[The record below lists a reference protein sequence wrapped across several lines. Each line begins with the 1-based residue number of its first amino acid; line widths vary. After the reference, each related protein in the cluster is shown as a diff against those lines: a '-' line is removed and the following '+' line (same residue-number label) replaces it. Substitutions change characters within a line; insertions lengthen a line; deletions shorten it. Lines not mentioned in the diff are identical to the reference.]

1 LTAPGFHVVQ
11 TDSDHWVENL
21 AGLGGCGTQVFVGFV
36 GDSVQQGHPMLP
48 VLQIAE
54 TGALP
59 AAAVADV
66 DAVFADDSAANGV
79 ALQRLVTAT
88 VERTYTPVASAGGFV
103 DFQLSRGLLGV
114 ST

>member
-1 LTAPGFHVVQ
+1 
-11 TDSDHWVENL
+11 
-21 AGLGGCGTQVFVGFV
+21 VFVGFV

-66 DAVFADDSAANGV
+66 DAVFSVDDGAANLV

>member
-1 LTAPGFHVVQ
+1 L
-11 TDSDHWVENL
+11 
-21 AGLGGCGTQVFVGFV
+21 
-36 GDSVQQGHPMLP
+36 
-48 VLQIAE
+48 
-54 TGALP
+54 
-59 AAAVADV
+59 
-66 DAVFADDSAANGV
+66 V

>member
-1 LTAPGFHVVQ
+1 
-11 TDSDHWVENL
+11 
-21 AGLGGCGTQVFVGFV
+21 
-36 GDSVQQGHPMLP
+36 MLP

-66 DAVFADDSAANGV
+66 DAVFADDSAANEV

-88 VERTYTPVASAGGFV
+88 VERAYTPVASAGGFV